1 MNVEDQ
7 KEESAVIRVK
17 DLYKIYR
24 VGETKVRALNGV
36 SFEIPKGEFVAII
49 GASGSGKSTLLHIL
63 FKYYLV
69 LQKQKQ
75 FISICY

>member
-1 MNVEDQ
+1 MENNIILECENLVKKYGEKEVE
-7 KEESAVIRVK
+7 V
-17 DLYKIYR
+17 Y
-24 VGETKVRALNGV
+24 ALNNV
-36 SFEIPKGEFVAII
+36 SLNVKKGEFVAII